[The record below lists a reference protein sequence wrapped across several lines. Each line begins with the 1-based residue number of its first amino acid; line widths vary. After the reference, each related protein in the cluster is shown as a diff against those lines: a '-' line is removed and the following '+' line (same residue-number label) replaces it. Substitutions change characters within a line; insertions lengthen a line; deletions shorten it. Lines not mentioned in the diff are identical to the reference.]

1 MYKRIL
7 LKMSGE
13 VLQGQDGFGI
23 EKDKVD
29 EIMDQLIEL
38 KEKGV
43 QLAIVIGAGNYW
55 RYRDTKDLE
64 IDRSKADQLGMLAT
78 LFNTNV
84 LTESL
89 KRKGYVAITY
99 SSIPFPKLAERFDAE
114 QAGKDLDAGK
124 IVFLA
129 GGTGNPYFTTDSAA
143 ALRSLELQCEV
154 VFKATK
160 VNGVFESDPMKNL
173 DAKRFEQL
181 TYQEVLE
188 KNLQVMDLT
197 AISLCKENK
206 MPLLVF
212 NMLQKG
218 NLLKAVLGEKIG
230 TIIQ

>member
-23 EKDKVD
+23 EKNKVD
-29 EIMDQLIEL
+29 EIMDQLIEI

-64 IDRSKADQLGMLAT
+64 IDRNKADQLGMLAT

-89 KRKGYVAITY
+89 KRKGYAAITY
-99 SSIPFPKLAERFDAE
+99 SSIPFPKLAEKFDAE
-114 QAGKDLDAGK
+114 KAGKDLDAGK

-160 VNGVFESDPMKNL
+160 VNGVFESDPMKNP

-212 NMLQKG
+212 NMLEKG